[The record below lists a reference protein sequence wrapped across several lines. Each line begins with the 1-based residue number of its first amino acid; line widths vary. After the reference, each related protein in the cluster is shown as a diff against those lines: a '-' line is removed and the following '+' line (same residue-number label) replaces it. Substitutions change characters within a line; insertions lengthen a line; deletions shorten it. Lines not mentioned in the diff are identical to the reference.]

1 MIEWLISQKNIE
13 EAYKL
18 AIEALDKF
26 KKIFVFI
33 NMLLNLEKGD
43 KTLFAKALNIFPE
56 SSWLK
61 NNVVF
66 ILKQQVSTCCF

>member
-1 MIEWLISQKNIE
+1 MDFYELSERNHITKQGYINMIEWLISQKNIE

-33 NMLLNLEKGD
+33 NMLLNLEKR
-43 KTLFAKALNIFPE
+43 
-56 SSWLK
+56 
-61 NNVVF
+61 
-66 ILKQQVSTCCF
+66 